1 LVSRPFSRKSILEF
15 EPQIWDST
23 KELTEVLRQTYATD
37 AVFDLSKMSRC
48 LSLDFITKFTY
59 GESMEA
65 VRAPGFHDD
74 ILDAFDSFAVSNYL
88 VRTHDWNAL
97 YVSNFPSS

>member
-1 LVSRPFSRKSILEF
+1 
-15 EPQIWDST
+15 
-23 KELTEVLRQTYATD
+23 
-37 AVFDLSKMSRC
+37 
-48 LSLDFITKFTY
+48 LDFITKFTY

-74 ILDAFDSFAVSNYL
+74 ILDAVDSFAVSNYL